1 MNIRKVG
8 VMVLCVAFLNAAA
21 WAGLKNASFEDLET
35 EQDNPYGDLA
45 AHWGR
50 WGEWMNRETG
60 WKPTKSGKC
69 LMGYHHWE
77 VKGSDSSGFYQD
89 VDGLETGAEYEF
101 SVFAMKDKNTNA
113 EKVEIRIEKMG
124 GFVTLASQVYALDE
138 ISAGKWTRLA
148 TSAKVPD
155 DETGL
160 RVLVIVYPAQTGPRD
175 GAVKFD
181 DADLLKK

>member
-1 MNIRKVG
+1 MNTKV
-8 VMVLCVAFLNAAA
+8 LAFAVAFAVVGPV
-21 WAGLKNASFEDLET
+21 WAGLKNPSFEDLEL

-50 WGEWMNRETG
+50 WGEWMNREAA

-89 VDGLETGAEYEF
+89 VDGLESGAEYEF
-101 SVFAMKDKNTNA
+101 SVYAMADKNTNA
-113 EKVEIRIEKMG
+113 EKVEIRLEKVG
-124 GFVTLASQVYALDE
+124 GFVTIASQTYGIDE
-138 ISAGKWTRLA
+138 LVKNKWSRL
-148 TSAKVPD
+148 SVSGKVPE

-160 RVLVIVYPAQTGPRD
+160 RVLVIAYPAKNGPRH
-175 GAVKFD
+175 GAIKFD
-181 DADLLKK
+181 DADLIKK

>member
-1 MNIRKVG
+1 MNKKLMLFAVFA
-8 VMVLCVAFLNAAA
+8 MLAAVARG
-21 WAGLKNASFEDLET
+21 GLKNPSFEDLEL

-89 VDGLETGAEYEF
+89 IEDLEPGSEYEF
-101 SVFAMKDKNTNA
+101 SIYAMIDKNTNA
-113 EKVEIRIEKMG
+113 EKVELRLEKVG
-124 GFVTLASQVYALDE
+124 GFVTLASQMYTLDQ
-138 ISAGKWTRLA
+138 ISKTKWTRL
-148 TSAKVPD
+148 SVSGKVPE

-160 RVLVIVYPAQTGPRD
+160 RVLVIAYPAASGSRD
-175 GAVKFD
+175 GAIKFD
-181 DADLLKK
+181 DADLMKK